1 MVRGHAVRT
10 VAALIA
16 AAVLGVGMVPGAAA
30 DPAPAPSATAGPSH
44 GDDVRNHE
52 YWLDELGIRDSWKES
67 TGKGVKVAVID
78 TGVDAN
84 HPDLKGSVEKGHD
97 VSGGGSDDG
106 WKPIGAEPEH
116 GTLVASMIAGHG
128 HDGRDADQAPA
139 GEPGKGAGVIGVAP
153 GSTIIPIST
162 WLGTENPGGVSVDEQ
177 IPRAVKQAV
186 DSGAQVI
193 NLSIGSSKTT
203 WPESW
208 DSAFQYA
215 QDHDV
220 VVVASAGNRGSGVTQ
235 VGAPSTIPGVVS
247 VGGID
252 RDGKASWD
260 SSSQGISIAVSAPS
274 EDLIGA
280 MPENKYGLW
289 SGTSGSA
296 PMVSG
301 IVALM
306 RQKYPHE
313 SASQIIQRLI
323 KTAKDQGDPGRDP
336 KYGFGVVDPAAALT
350 RKVDVSGVHE
360 NPLGSVAAWAKIH
373 RRAEPT
379 DEPSEPPQ
387 AEHAVGEKID
397 PVAAPRPEPGP
408 RLNLMLPV
416 VLIAAVAAW
425 MCLLAAGT
433 VARLR
438 RILGSPPH
446 PPHRVLMEYWG
457 WGRRRGRGPDGSA
470 HNRSVD
476 FWGPRS

>member
-1 MVRGHAVRT
+1 MTMKRT
-10 VAALIA
+10 IRATGALIVSGIL
-16 AAVLGVGMVPGAAA
+16 AVGLVPVATAE
-30 DPAPAPSATAGPSH
+30 PSPAPSATAGPSH

-52 YWLDELGIRDSWKES
+52 YWLDELGIRDAWKKS

-78 TGVDAN
+78 TGVDAH
-84 HPDLKGSVEKGHD
+84 HPDLQGSVEKGHD
-97 VSGGGSDDG
+97 VSGGGSADG

-128 HDGRDADQAPA
+128 HAGRDADQAPK
-139 GEPGKGAGVIGVAP
+139 GEPGQGAGVIGVAP
-153 GSTIIPIST
+153 EASIIPIST
-162 WLGTENPGGVSVDEQ
+162 WLGTENPGGVSVDDQ

-252 RDGKASWD
+252 RSGRASWD
-260 SSSQGISIAVSAPS
+260 SSSQGISIAVAAPS

-280 MPENKYGLW
+280 MPNNQYGLW

-301 IVALM
+301 VVALM
-306 RQKYPHE
+306 RQKFPDE

-323 KTAKDQGDPGRDP
+323 STAKDQGAPGRDP
-336 KYGFGVVDPAAALT
+336 EYGFGVVDPAAALT
-350 RKVDVSGVHE
+350 REEDVGGVHE
-360 NPLGSVAAWAKIH
+360 NPLGSVEAWAKIH
-373 RRAEPT
+373 RRAVPT
-379 DEPSEPPQ
+379 DEPSQPPE

-397 PVAAPRPEPGP
+397 PVAAPQPQPTSQVK
-408 RLNLMLPV
+408 LLLPV
-416 VLIAAVAAW
+416 VLLVAVAAW
-425 MCLLAAGT
+425 MWLIAAGT

-446 PPHRVLMEYWG
+446 PPHRAIVEYWG
-457 WGRRRGRGPDGSA
+457 WGRRRRNSDGESQR
-470 HNRSVD
+470 RSTD
-476 FWGPRS
+476 FWGPRA